1 MSYFKCCKCHR
12 WYDTDEFDDVANYM
26 FCPACSN
33 EQVPDQMVEIHS
45 SMDDSPEDPCLSGE
59 EDLQPEYVEFD
70 EGIDNDYIDG
80 ELSLNDAFEGDGY
93 DEELF

>member
-1 MSYFKCCKCHR
+1 MSYFKCKKCHR
-12 WYDTDEFDDVANYM
+12 WYDTDEFDDVVDYTY
-26 FCPACSN
+26 CPTCSL
-33 EQVPDQMVEIHS
+33 EQVPDQMVEIHAS
-45 SMDDSPEDPCLSGE
+45 EDDSPEVPCLSGE

-80 ELSLNDAFEGDGY
+80 ELSLNEDLGGGY

>member
-1 MSYFKCCKCHR
+1 MSYFKCRKCHR
-12 WYDTDEFDDVANYM
+12 WYDTDEFDDVVDYTY
-26 FCPACSN
+26 CPTCSL
-33 EQVPDQMVEIHS
+33 EQVPDQMVEIRAS
-45 SMDDSPEDPCLSGE
+45 EDDSPENPCLSGE

-80 ELSLNDAFEGDGY
+80 ELSLNEDLGGDGY

>member
-1 MSYFKCCKCHR
+1 MSYFKCRKCHR
-12 WYDTDEFDDVANYM
+12 WYDTDEFDDVVDYTY
-26 FCPACSN
+26 CPTCSL
-33 EQVPDQMVEIHS
+33 EQVPDQMVEIRAS
-45 SMDDSPEDPCLSGE
+45 EDDSPEVSCLSGE

-80 ELSLNDAFEGDGY
+80 ELSLNEDLGGDGY